1 MKVTVVPAQVTTV
14 EDRIAGNLGLS
25 QLLLLTAPVFAGSLL
40 FVILP
45 PFFHAAIYK
54 FVLIVVLFIICS
66 LMAIRIKG
74 KILVLWLLVLIRYNI
89 RPGFYVFNKQSNH
102 GREMFDS
109 KPIEVEKEPATKPR
123 RERKKISLS
132 VAEMIKLQD
141 LIDNPDANLAFETKK
156 GELYVR
162 FTEIKQEG

>member
-40 FVILP
+40 YVILP

-54 FVLIVVLFIICS
+54 FVIIVALFIVCS

-74 KILVLWLLVLIRYNI
+74 KILILWLVVLIQYNV
-89 RPGFYVFNKQSNH
+89 RPRFYVFNKQSTH

-109 KPIEVEKEPATKPR
+109 KSVEVEKEPEVKPR
-123 RERKKISLS
+123 REHRKISLS
-132 VAEMIKLQD
+132 VAEMIKLQN
-141 LIDNPDANLAFETKK
+141 LIDSPEANLAFETKK

-162 FTEIKQEG
+162 FTEIKQEI